1 MIKEYDQIHI
11 ITSLS
16 KGGAE
21 KMLYKLLKY
30 SSNKKTLV
38 ICLLDNDYYSHKLKI
53 LKIETIHLNL
63 TKKNFI
69 QKIFIFVK
77 ILKYNSKSVI
87 GWMYHGNLSAT
98 IFYLCKFLI
107 FRKIRLYWNIR
118 QTLYNINNEKK
129 FTILVIKLNKIL
141 SFIPNKIIYN
151 SKLSIIHHKNQGFNQ
166 NKSLFIPNGFEIKIS
181 NNKYPDN
188 LKKKLHISDSDIII
202 SHINRFHPMKNHKL
216 AIDVADTILNKYKN
230 IKFIFC
236 GKDIS
241 LNNDNFTKL
250 IKLDK
255 HKLNR
260 CYFLDDIDEVD
271 QLLNFTNLFLL
282 TSSWGEGFPNII
294 GEAMLNECNIISTNV
309 GDVKEI
315 LDKNDFIVPI
325 NNKDEIIKNIDIL
338 ISTGKIFKK
347 NKKAK
352 DIIIENF
359 NIHNIAKQFNQVI

>member
-1 MIKEYDQIHI
+1 MNKDYDQIHI

-30 SSNKKTLV
+30 SSNKKNLV
-38 ICLLDNDYYSHKLKI
+38 ICLLDKNYYSYKFENLKI
-53 LKIETIHLNL
+53 KTIHLNF
-63 TKKNFI
+63 TKKNLI
-69 QKIFIFVK
+69 QKIFIFIK
-77 ILKYNSKSVI
+77 ILKFNSKSVI
-87 GWMYHGNLSAT
+87 GWMYHGNLLAT
-98 IFYLCKFLI
+98 IFYFYKFLML
-107 FRKIRLYWNIR
+107 RKMNLYWNIR
-118 QTLYNINNEKK
+118 QTLYNIKNEKK
-129 FTILVIKLNKIL
+129 FTILVIKLNKFL

-151 SKLSIIHHKNQGFNQ
+151 SKLSIIHHKNSGFNQ
-166 NKSLFIPNGFEIKIS
+166 KNTLFIPNGFEIKVL
-181 NNKYPDN
+181 NNTYANN
-188 LKKKLHISDSDIII
+188 LKKKLHIADSDIII
-202 SHINRFHPMKNHKL
+202 SHINRYHPMKNHKL
-216 AIDVADTILNKYKN
+216 AIDVADTILSKYKN
-230 IKFIFC
+230 VKFIFC

-241 LNNDNFTKL
+241 LNNDKFIKL

-255 HKLNR
+255 NKLNR

-309 GDVKEI
+309 GDVKDI
-315 LDKNDFIVPI
+315 LDKNDIIVPI

-338 ISTGKIFKK
+338 ISSGKIFKK

-352 DIIIENF
+352 DIIRENF
-359 NIHNIAKQFNQVI
+359 NIRNIAKQFNQVI